1 MKLYDFNKLDI
12 NQRADNLWW
21 DGDFILNFKEEL
33 YSFNLYTFCGY
44 FVEATEQC
52 YVNFSENVMLTKDE
66 ANKITIVML
75 PTKSGIVVA

>member
-1 MKLYDFNKLDI
+1 MLLLNGTNPIIKATVKVTGTKKKKVTTKNGKFRFMKLQPQK
-12 NQRADNLWW
+12 
-21 DGDFILNFKEEL
+21 
-33 YSFNLYTFCGY
+33 YT
-44 FVEATEQC
+44 VTATAQG